1 MKRSIEPWPLAT
13 SGQYALGTLDALGGA
28 MTVDLTAVL
37 FETIKALAPEKS
49 SLLDIASARHI
60 TLQSLDLDSLDTL
73 KLAMDLEDALG
84 ISIEIVNFPDTLTLS
99 ELADRLSRRIGKE
112 KTFEN
117 SMPARP

>member
-1 MKRSIEPWPLAT
+1 
-13 SGQYALGTLDALGGA
+13 
-28 MTVDLTAVL
+28 MTVDVTAVL